1 MDGFGNQD
9 IRVIEGDMMEI
20 LIIGLCLMDFW
31 EIRVY
36 QC

>member
-9 IRVIEGDMMEI
+9 IRIIEGDMMGI
-20 LIIGLCLMDFW
+20 LIIGLYLMDFW

>member
-20 LIIGLCLMDFW
+20 LIIGLYLMDFW